1 MPAPNAATKKRAR
14 VRIVVDE
21 RERQSGIPEELVRLK
36 AVVDYAR
43 LLVGDYIVA
52 PDSAVERKS
61 VRDLVMSIY
70 DGRLFS
76 QCSELATHYTKP
88 ILIVE
93 GSNDMFERV
102 VENPLVI
109 YGALASV
116 ALDFR
121 IAVIH
126 TPSAPHTARALI
138 ALASRASKE
147 KQGPLLR
154 KVKKSSNSLRAQQ
167 LSILASMPGVG
178 EKLAARLL
186 DRFKTPL
193 GAINA
198 PLADLARVEG
208 MGYARASKLR
218 KVLGRVGAEDE
229 DREQTV
235 LDGYDR

>member
-1 MPAPNAATKKRAR
+1 MPSGHEKQR

-21 RERQSGIPEELVRLK
+21 RERQSGVPEELARLG
-36 AVVDYAR
+36 AVVDYAH
-43 LLVGDYIVA
+43 LKVGDYIVA

-76 QCSELATHYTKP
+76 QCTELATNYTKSV
-88 ILIVE
+88 LIVE
-93 GSNDMFERV
+93 GSSDMLEDV

-126 TPSAPHTARALI
+126 TPSTSHTARALV
-138 ALASRASKE
+138 ALAGRASRE
-147 KQGPLLR
+147 RPTGPMLR
-154 KVKKSSNSLRAQQ
+154 KVRKSNNSLRAQQ
-167 LSILASMPGVG
+167 LSILASLPGVG

-186 DRFKTPL
+186 KRFKTPA

-198 PLADLARVEG
+198 PLSELTRIEG
-208 MGYARASKLR
+208 MGYARAAKLR
-218 KVLGRVGAEDE
+218 KVLDRAEGGGKE
-229 DREQTV
+229 KEQTV
-235 LDGYDR
+235 LDGYDA